1 MCCIRKK
8 NKSNFQKIDQR
19 TVLVFFL
26 YAKSFICGWM
36 GTECWLI
43 FCYNGKM
50 KTKVQLGEYLWTFKH
65 GGMSLN

>member
-19 TVLVFFL
+19 TVLVIFL
-26 YAKSFICGWM
+26 CGISFICGWM

-50 KTKVQLGEYLWTFKH
+50 KTKVQLGEYVWTFKH
-65 GGMSLN
+65 GGMSLS

>member
-1 MCCIRKK
+1 MCYILKK
-8 NKSNFQKIDQR
+8 NRSNFQKTDRQMR
-19 TVLVFFL
+19 WSVFL
-26 YAKSFICGWM
+26 CVESFICGWM